1 MRDNEPG
8 PECRDVQETPLLEVR
23 HLFTR
28 FPADGGTVR
37 AVDGVSFTLDRGEV
51 LCLVGESGC
60 GKSMTALS
68 ILDLVP
74 PPGRVTG
81 GEVLF
86 EGVDLRR
93 LDRETVR
100 KLRGDRI
107 SMVFQEPM
115 SSLNPVFTVGDQV
128 SEVLRYHRQMG
139 RSQAMGEALRLLK
152 LVRIPDPDR
161 RLREYPHQ
169 MSGGMQQRI
178 LIAMA
183 MACDPTLIIADE
195 PTTALDVTV
204 QAQIL
209 RLLEDLIRKK
219 GRSLL
224 LITHDL
230 GVVARVADR
239 VCVMYAGVIVE
250 KGGVRDIF
258 SDPRHPYTIGL
269 MDSLPTPGRREFRSI
284 PGTVPDLASL
294 RGGCRFHPRC
304 PRAREVCVKREP
316 ELVMTGKR
324 GVRCHFPGN
333 ENG

>member
-1 MRDNEPG
+1 MKVNEPG
-8 PECRDVQETPLLEVR
+8 LEPRGTRETPLLEVKD
-23 HLFTR
+23 LFTR
-28 FPADGGTVR
+28 FPVEGGTVR
-37 AVDGVSFTLDRGEV
+37 AVDGVSFTLNRGEV

-74 PPGRVTG
+74 PPGRVAG

-93 LDRETVR
+93 LDRERVR

-115 SSLNPVFTVGDQV
+115 SSLNPVFTAGDQV

-139 RSQAMGEALRLLK
+139 RSQAMAEALRLLK
-152 LVRIPDPDR
+152 LVGIPDPDR

-183 MACDPTLIIADE
+183 MACDPELIIADE

-209 RLLEDLIRKK
+209 RLLEELIRRK

-230 GVVARVADR
+230 GVVARMADS

-258 SDPRHPYTIGL
+258 SEPRHPYTIGL
-269 MDSLPTPGRREFRSI
+269 MNSLPTPGRREFRSI

-294 RGGCRFHPRC
+294 PGGCRFHPRC
-304 PRAREVCVKREP
+304 PRARETCVKREP
-316 ELVMTGKR
+316 DLVM
-324 GVRCHFPGN
+324 
-333 ENG
+333 